1 MGIVQVQNNFPAFE
15 FAGESSRDYGV
26 YITDVNVFDGASR
39 DIELVDIPGRNGAY
53 IIDNGRFS
61 DIAITYDCAMG
72 ADGSAG
78 ASDFAE
84 NMAAIR
90 AWLSSVKGY
99 ARLEDDINPDEYRM
113 AAFSGGIKV
122 NTNGKRTGEFSIE
135 FTAKPER
142 YLKSGETVATV
153 TSGATITNPTK
164 FSAAPLLM
172 VDGYGDIEINGEQI
186 TITDTPIGE
195 VPIAGVTTGTVARVI
210 NNVGELLNTGDYIQV
225 SSAVMEV
232 RITPK
237 SGYLIDYN
245 TAQISGTAL
254 AYNIMGMSGSSLY
267 AHMDAYTLMIPKGYS
282 GYSRDNQMIITFT
295 AYSEAD
301 PTETHSVQI
310 VCIDR
315 TVYDENADTL
325 TMTPH
330 VSTSDSFRAGVTVT
344 KFTTGPVTGDS
355 SKGSLGEPLYID
367 LEYGEAYKEES
378 GEYVSVNNAVS
389 LPAEL
394 PKLNPGGNEITYTNH
409 ITELQMVPR
418 WWTI

>member
-1 MGIVQVQNNFPAFE
+1 MGVISVQNHLPAFE

-26 YITDVNVFDGASR
+26 YITDVNVFDGAAR

-90 AWLSSVKGY
+90 AWLSSVSGY

-122 NTNGKRTGEFSIE
+122 TTNGKRTGEFSIE

-142 YLKSGETVATV
+142 YLKTGETAVTV

-164 FSAAPLLM
+164 FSAVPLLM
-172 VDGYGDIEINGEQI
+172 VDGYGDIEINEEKI
-186 TITDTPIGE
+186 TITDTPIGRVE
-195 VPIAGVTTGTVARVI
+195 IGHENIATLDRTPTATVDI
-210 NNVGELLNTGDYIQV
+210 DTSMLNTGDAIDMEWQFSFGFRAAAGFDLSTGTLEPATDNNVAWNNSTQAVHLHSVTNTIYLRGVPFVYGTAKTVKV
-225 SSAVMEV
+225 SANMYVADGEGD
-232 RITPK
+232 TE
-237 SGYLIDYN
+237 SGYNAVL
-245 TAQISGTAL
+245 TL
-254 AYNIMGMSGSSLY
+254 AYNGAARVTLQAAYNAIEYASL
-267 AHMDAYTLMIPKGYS
+267 L
-282 GYSRDNQMIITFT
+282 
-295 AYSEAD
+295 E
-301 PTETHSVQI
+301 
-310 VCIDR
+310 
-315 TVYDENADTL
+315 L
-325 TMTPH
+325 TYL
-330 VSTSDSFRAGVTVT
+330 RAQYLHIYGT
-344 KFTTGPVTGDS
+344 S

-394 PKLNPGGNEITYTNH
+394 PKLKPGENEITYTNH